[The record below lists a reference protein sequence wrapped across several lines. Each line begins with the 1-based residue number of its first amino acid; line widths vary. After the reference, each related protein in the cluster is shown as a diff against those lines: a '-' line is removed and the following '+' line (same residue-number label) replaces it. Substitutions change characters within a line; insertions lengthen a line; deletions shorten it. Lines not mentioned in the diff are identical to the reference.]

1 MTLATALLA
10 VCLAL
15 AAAGAAWDIG
25 LRRIPNWLC
34 LALALAA
41 LGYAWVATGAGG
53 LGWSAAHAGIALV
66 VGILLFALGAIGG
79 GDAKFYAAAALA
91 VPLQGGLALLGW
103 TSAAGLVLL
112 VVMIVG
118 NRLFARTRQSLQQ
131 LRKMEVPYGV
141 AIAAGF
147 ALATLT

>member
-1 MTLATALLA
+1 MTVTTLLLA

-15 AAAGAAWDIG
+15 AATSAAWDIR

-34 LALALAA
+34 LALAVAA
-41 LGYAWVATGAGG
+41 LGFAWADGGASALVWG
-53 LGWSAAHAGIALV
+53 AAHSVIALV
-66 VGILLFALGAIGG
+66 VGIGLFALGAIGG
-79 GDAKFYAAAALA
+79 GDAKLYAAAALA
-91 VPLQGGLALLGW
+91 LPLRAGLSLLGW

-112 VVMIVG
+112 IVMIVG
-118 NRLFARTRQSLQQ
+118 NRLFSSTRRSLHEM
-131 LRKMEVPYGV
+131 RKMEVPYGV